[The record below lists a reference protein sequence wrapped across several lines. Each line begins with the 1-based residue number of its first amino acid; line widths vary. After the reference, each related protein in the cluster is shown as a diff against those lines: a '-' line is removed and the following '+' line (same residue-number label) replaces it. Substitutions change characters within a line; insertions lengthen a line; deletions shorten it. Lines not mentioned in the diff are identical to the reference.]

1 MSRVLDPHTDTSTYE
16 QIQRLVGITSTP
28 AEIDAS
34 PLFWSAES
42 EVLAQLPAAALPDG
56 RSHPARDDIEIA
68 TVFFAVAN
76 YVLALED
83 SETDK
88 TKVVKSETIGATR
101 REYVIAASASLSKE
115 DKSAWFETQARKI
128 LAPLGSTPVDTEA
141 IATVNI
147 KETF

>member
-1 MSRVLDPHTDTSTYE
+1 MSRVLDPNIDSQAYE
-16 QIQRLVGITSTP
+16 QIQSLVGITSTP

-34 PLFWSAES
+34 PLFRIAES
-42 EVLAQLPAAALPDG
+42 AVLAEIAAAALPDG
-56 RSHPARDDIEIA
+56 RHHPAREDIVTA
-68 TVFFAVAN
+68 TVFFAVEN
-76 YVLALED
+76 YLLASED
-83 SETDK
+83 SETD

-101 REYVIAASASLSKE
+101 REYAIAASNSLSKE
-115 DKSAWFETQARKI
+115 DKAAWFQTQARKI